1 MGKEPNADA
10 KIAQLLARDPRY
22 REEAYLFVSQAVNY
36 TVKKLRHH
44 RHVSAEELL
53 YGAKEFSREQ
63 FGAVADNVLHSWGL
77 KTCSDFG
84 NVVYL
89 MISVELLSASPGDRR
104 EDFDIVLVPAPEVKM
119 PKRIPKI
126 DR

>member
-1 MGKEPNADA
+1 MGKGPSVEDR
-10 KIAQLLARDPRY
+10 ISQLLASDPRY
-22 REEAYLFVSQAVNY
+22 REEAYRFVSQAVEY
-36 TVKKLRHH
+36 TVKKLQHH

-53 YGAKEFSREQ
+53 YGAREFAREQ

-77 KTCSDFG
+77 KSCSDFG

-104 EDFDIVLVPAPEVKM
+104 EDFDIVLVPAPEVKV
-119 PKRIPKI
+119 PKRIRKI
-126 DR
+126 DC